1 VNMTVTLGAAHI
13 LSPLGEGLAA
23 SVERMRNG
31 GTALQR
37 TSTAFDTPAVLGMIS
52 SELLPQGPQRIQRLI
67 DRCMQPLVR
76 ELGNPEFTDRWGCYL
91 ATTKGD
97 IAALENGNAPGAA
110 LSVIADHVQRTYGFT
125 KRPWVISNACASG
138 TSAIAIAGAAIERG
152 FVDHA
157 VIIGVDVLSRF
168 VLRGFQALH
177 AVSEDPCLPFDA
189 KRNGTSLGEGCAAV
203 VLTKNASIFKDPLGT
218 FVGGGIA
225 HDANHISGPSRTGEG
240 LMRAIQC
247 AMKRSNVNASGIH
260 VINAHGTGTDYNDA
274 MESIAFERC
283 ALSEVPLSGY
293 KGWFGHTLGAAGVLE
308 SLLALHALNAGLV
321 LRSEGLSELGVP
333 SMVNV
338 LTKDMKIEGDLLLKT
353 SSGFGGCNAAILL
366 RAKKK

>member
-1 VNMTVTLGAAHI
+1 MTVTLGAAHV

-23 SVERMRNG
+23 SVERMLNG
-31 GTALQR
+31 ATALQR
-37 TSTAFDTPAVLGMIS
+37 TSTAFDTPAVLGIIPK
-52 SELLPQGPQRIQRLI
+52 ELLPQGPRRIQRLI
-67 DRCMQPLVR
+67 DRCMQPLVQ
-76 ELGNPEFTDRWGCYL
+76 ELGNPKFTDRWGCYI

-97 IAALENGNAPGAA
+97 IAALENGNANGAA
-110 LSVIADHVQRTYGFT
+110 LSVIADHVQKTYGFT
-125 KRPWVISNACASG
+125 DRPWVISNACASG
-138 TSAIAIAGAAIERG
+138 TSAIAMAGAAIERG

-157 VIIGVDVLSRF
+157 VVIGVDVLSRF

-203 VLTKNASIFKDPLGT
+203 VLTNDPSMLKYPLGT

-240 LMRAIQC
+240 LVRAIHC
-247 AMKRSNVNASGIH
+247 AMKNPKVSAMDIH
-260 VINAHGTGTDYNDA
+260 AINAHGTGTDYNDA

-283 ALSEVPLSGY
+283 GLSEVPLSGY

-308 SLLALHALNAGLV
+308 SLLALQALNSGLV
-321 LRSEGLSELGVP
+321 LRNEGLTVLGVP
-333 SMVNV
+333 SKVNA
-338 LTKDMKIEGDLLLKT
+338 LMQDTTIKGDLLLKT
-353 SSGFGGCNAAILL
+353 SSGFGGCNAAVLL
-366 RAKKK
+366 RRMQR